1 MLATALVEEKIIN
14 YRTIVRLHLCSCQS
28 QQSVDSKECHYQNS
42 WIQKQSA
49 WNANIPPD
57 LCKKFIRGAGGV
69 GGGVGVISVTKHTQQ
84 MSWGQFSPFKN
95 IERAWLI

>member
-28 QQSVDSKECHYQNS
+28 QQSVDSKNVIIKILGSKNNLHEMQISPLISVKNS
-42 WIQKQSA
+42 
-49 WNANIPPD
+49 
-57 LCKKFIRGAGGV
+57 LGGLGGV

-84 MSWGQFSPFKN
+84 MS
-95 IERAWLI
+95 

>member
-1 MLATALVEEKIIN
+1 MLATAHVEEKIIK

-28 QQSVDSKECHYQNS
+28 QQSVDSRECHYQNS

-57 LCKKFIRGAGGV
+57 LCKKFIRGAGG
-69 GGGVGVISVTKHTQQ
+69 GGGRCDFCDKTHTTDELRVIKS
-84 MSWGQFSPFKN
+84 
-95 IERAWLI
+95 I

>member
-69 GGGVGVISVTKHTQQ
+69 GGGRCDFCDKTHTTDELRVIQS
-84 MSWGQFSPFKN
+84 
-95 IERAWLI
+95 I